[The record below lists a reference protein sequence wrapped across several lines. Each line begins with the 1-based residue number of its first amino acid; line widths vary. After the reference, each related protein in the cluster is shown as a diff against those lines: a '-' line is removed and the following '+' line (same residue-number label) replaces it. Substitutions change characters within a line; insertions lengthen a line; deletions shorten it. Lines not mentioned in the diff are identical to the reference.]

1 MTDPSNL
8 EALDALAEDIRA
20 VFEAKNAARDAAINQ
35 SRVVIQHS
43 ANAIRAVH
51 RHEWETAQAR
61 LGNAQAAADV
71 LRAQVA
77 DYPDLYHSG
86 YTQDALKEYV
96 EAYATYALV
105 RGEPL
110 PTAETLGVEHA
121 TYLNG
126 LAEAA
131 SELRRQI
138 LDIIRHRHS
147 AEAERLLSA
156 MDTIYG
162 VLITFDFHD
171 AITGGLRRRMD
182 QLRGVLERTRGDV
195 TNSLRQQQL
204 QAALAD
210 FERRIGLEASAST
223 PPILLEEDSGDAA
236 G

>member
-1 MTDPSNL
+1 MSD
-8 EALDALAEDIRA
+8 LDILDRIIEDVR
-20 VFEAKNAARDAAINQ
+20 VSFEAKSAARDAAINQ
-35 SRVVIQHS
+35 SRTLIQFC

-51 RHEWETAQAR
+51 RHEWDTAQER
-61 LGNAQAAADV
+61 LDKAQLAADE
-71 LRAQVA
+71 LRAQV
-77 DYPDLYHSG
+77 DGYPDLYHSG

-105 RGEPL
+105 RGEDL
-110 PTAETLGVEHA
+110 PTPDSLNVEHA

-138 LDIIRHRHS
+138 LDIIRKGHS
-147 AEAERLLSA
+147 DEVERLLDA

-162 VLITFDFHD
+162 GLLTVDFHD

-195 TNSLRQQQL
+195 TSSLRQQKL

-210 FERRIGLEASAST
+210 FERRIGLEGSSD
-223 PPILLEEDSGDAA
+223 LKFEYEEDEEHDTR
-236 G
+236 